1 MFFYHK
7 IKNAVTILISADF
20 LKIDR
25 LVKEC
30 LEFFVENIEDISK
43 VQVCTKTEQRVT

>member
-1 MFFYHK
+1 MDQITF
-7 IKNAVTILISADF
+7 SDF

-30 LEFFVENIEDISK
+30 LDFFVEHIEEISK
-43 VQVCTKTEQRVT
+43 VQVDMGCINS